1 MGGPLRKNARSEMK
15 NANNNNGFSI
25 PELLIALAIAAL
37 LLVAVTVAFNAS
49 LDNYR
54 QNEDIFR
61 AVNSA
66 RQALYRITTQ
76 LRTAGYQVSP
86 DLFVAV
92 DPNAPSNEC
101 SFYTAGGEDITY
113 RFVSAENKL
122 YLITNDDTTDSDYVL
137 CDNVTSMSFIKT
149 LTDDGTDCRSVQIS
163 MTVEVGDIRRT
174 VTSAAVI
181 RRNLTV
187 EDI

>member
-1 MGGPLRKNARSEMK
+1 MKNARNK
-15 NANNNNGFSI
+15 KGFGMV
-25 PELLIALAIAAL
+25 ELLIALAITAL
-37 LLVAVTVAFNAS
+37 LLIAATVAFNAS
-49 LDNYR
+49 LDSYR

-76 LRTAGYQVSP
+76 LRTGYW
-86 DLFVAV
+86 V

-101 SFYTAGGEDITY
+101 SFYTANDLDITY
-113 RFVSAENKL
+113 RFDSADNKL
-122 YLITNDDTTDSDYVL
+122 YLITNYDSTDSDYVL
-137 CDNVTSMSFIKT
+137 CDNVDSMSFTKVPK
-149 LTDDGTDCRSVQIS
+149 DDGSDCKSVQIS
-163 MTVEVGDIRRT
+163 MTVIIGDIQRT

-181 RRNLTV
+181 RRSLTV